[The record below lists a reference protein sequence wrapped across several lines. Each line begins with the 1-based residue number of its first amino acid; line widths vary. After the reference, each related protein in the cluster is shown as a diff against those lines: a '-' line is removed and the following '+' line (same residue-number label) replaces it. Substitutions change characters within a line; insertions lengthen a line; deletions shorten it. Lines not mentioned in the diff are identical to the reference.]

1 MSIIQQGKTL
11 SKLSLTLK
19 KNKKIMTLLLIIFFS
34 LLQFILHKNS
44 RQKSNIQQ
52 DIQQRQ
58 PNIEKKCVEVEL
70 INFLIL
76 YFFYNLS

>member
-1 MSIIQQGKTL
+1 
-11 SKLSLTLK
+11 
-19 KNKKIMTLLLIIFFS
+19 MTLLLIIFFS

-76 YFFYNLS
+76 YFFYNQS

>member
-1 MSIIQQGKTL
+1 
-11 SKLSLTLK
+11 
-19 KNKKIMTLLLIIFFS
+19 MTLLLIIFFS

-58 PNIEKKCVEVEL
+58 PNIEKNVSKLNLL
-70 INFLIL
+70 IF
-76 YFFYNLS
+76 